1 MARIFIDGFESGGAD
16 LWDSL
21 SGSVVAARTGHS
33 GSYCLNLSSLTNYI
47 QRAVPADDEYY
58 FAFKYEPVGGD
69 STSLS
74 VLALYAGSTLLVQVR
89 RLATTGYL
97 AAYRGTTKIAEA
109 ASKPVLVSGGI
120 RLIEIRVKIHD
131 TEGLAQ
137 VKVDGEMV
145 IDFSGDTKPGTDTQI
160 KLLRLG
166 YAETNYYGNA
176 YYDDF
181 IIDDADWIGNTKIQA
196 ILPNAAGNATHWDP
210 SAGDN
215 YACVDE
221 RPASD
226 TDYVSTNTADEID
239 LYAASNLSG
248 SIGSVKCVQ
257 LQARCAYEGSPTPTH
272 LQLGLRSGGANYFSA
287 NKTPPASFGQSV
299 YALWD
304 TNPADSEAWEGADVN
319 ALEIGFKATA

>member
-21 SGSVVAARTGHS
+21 NHGSVIAARSGHS
-33 GSYCLNLSSLTNYI
+33 GAYCLNLSALAGCV
-47 QRAVPADDEYY
+47 QKALPADDEYY
-58 FAFKYEPVGGD
+58 FAVKYEPSAD
-69 STSLS
+69 TTNTSIF
-74 VLALYAGSTLLVQVR
+74 ALYAGATLLVQIR

-97 AAYRGTTKIAEA
+97 AAYRGTTQIKA
-109 ASKPVLVSGGI
+109 ATTKPVLVSGGI
-120 RLIEIRVKIHD
+120 RLIEARVKIHD
-131 TEGLAQ
+131 TEGVVQ

-160 KLLRLG
+160 NMLKLGSSESSIYG
-166 YAETNYYGNA
+166 YAYF
-176 YYDDF
+176 DDF
-181 IIDDADWIGNTKIQA
+181 IVDDADWIGNTKIQA
-196 ILPNAAGNATHWDP
+196 ILPNGAGSSTQWDP

-226 TDYVSTNTADEID
+226 TDYVSTNTVGEID

-287 NKTPPASFGQSV
+287 DKTPPASFGQSV

-304 TNPADSEAWEGADVN
+304 TNPADSEAWEEADVN

>member
-16 LWDSL
+16 LWNSL
-21 SGSVVAARTGHS
+21 SGSIIAARTGHS
-33 GSYCLNLSSLTNYI
+33 GAYCLNLSSLTNYI
-47 QRAVPADDEYY
+47 QRALPADDEFY
-58 FAFKYEPVGGD
+58 FAFKYEPAGGD
-69 STSLS
+69 ASTLS
-74 VLALYAGSTLLVQVR
+74 VLALYAASTLLVQIR

-97 AAYRGTTKIAEA
+97 AAYRGTTQIQA
-109 ASKPVLVSGGI
+109 ATAKPVLISGGI
-120 RLIEIRVKIHD
+120 RLIEARVKIHD
-131 TEGLAQ
+131 TEGVVQ

-160 KLLRLG
+160 NLLILG
-166 YAETNYYGNA
+166 YAESNYYGYA

-181 IIDDADWIGNTKIQA
+181 IVDDADWIGNTKIHA
-196 ILPNAAGNATHWDP
+196 ILPNAAGSSTQWDP

-226 TDYVSTNTADEID
+226 ADYVSTNTVDEID

-287 NKTPPASFGQSV
+287 DKTPPASFGQSV
-299 YALWD
+299 YALWY
-304 TNPADSEAWEGADVN
+304 TNPADSEAWEEADVN

>member
-1 MARIFIDGFESGGAD
+1 MGRIFIDGFESGGAG

-21 SGSVVAARTGHS
+21 SGSVIAARTGHS
-33 GSYCLNLSSLTNYI
+33 GAYCLKLSTLSDYI
-47 QRAVPADDEYY
+47 QRALPADDEYY
-58 FAFKYEPVGGD
+58 FAFKYEPADFGD
-69 STSLS
+69 TFLS
-74 VLALYAGSTLLVQVR
+74 VLALYAGATLLVQIR

-97 AAYRGTTKIAEA
+97 AAYRGTTQIQA
-109 ASKPVLVSGGI
+109 ATTKPVLVSGGI
-120 RLIEIRVKIHD
+120 RLIEARVKIHD
-131 TEGLAQ
+131 TAGVVQ

-160 KLLRLG
+160 NMLTLG
-166 YAETNYYGNA
+166 AAGSGNYGYA

-181 IIDDADWIGNTKIQA
+181 IVDDADWIGNTKIQA
-196 ILPNAAGNATHWDP
+196 ILPNAAGSSTQWDP
-210 SAGDN
+210 SAGNN
-215 YACVDE
+215 YDCVDE

-226 TDYVSTNTADEID
+226 TDYVSTNTVDEID

-287 NKTPPASFGQSV
+287 DKTPPASFGQSV
-299 YALWD
+299 YALWY
-304 TNPADSEAWEGADVN
+304 TNPADSEAWEEADVN